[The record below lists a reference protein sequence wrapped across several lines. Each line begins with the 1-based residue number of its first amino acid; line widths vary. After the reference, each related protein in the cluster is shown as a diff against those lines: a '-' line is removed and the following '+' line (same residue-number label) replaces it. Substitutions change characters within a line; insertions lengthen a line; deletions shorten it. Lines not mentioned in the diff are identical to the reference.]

1 MSAEVAGIERDIQTT
16 QRPLAGSAAELIDAP
31 PVVSRKLARSFLRK
45 TQSERRLRGG
55 VLYNPRGIIANLNKV
70 VKAASSINILQQ
82 AREIVP
88 SHRLLI
94 ALERRP
100 VRLIPHR
107 ANVRRQQLGRLE
119 QPKKK
124 KKATEHLDFA
134 FINHDDRRML
144 TILFLGDI
152 VGEPGRSAVISRL
165 PELKE
170 KYGVDFII
178 VNGEN
183 AAGGRGITGKITID
197 LLRSGVSVITTGD
210 HIWDQKE
217 ISAFIETEPRLLRP
231 INYPEGA
238 PGHGLIVLETTKGKV
253 GVINVQCRTFML
265 PILENPFRAV
275 EAAATKMRNETANII
290 VDVHG
295 ETTSEKIALGRF
307 LDGEVSAVLG
317 THTHV
322 QTADEQIFP
331 GGTAFLC
338 DAGMCGPV
346 NSIIGRAVEPIVQ
359 RFMSNLPAQ
368 FPVAAGE
375 VRLRGALIEI
385 DETTGR
391 AVRITRVDEP
401 AAITSG
407 ETQSAAVVENEY
419 KNEQENG

>member
-1 MSAEVAGIERDIQTT
+1 
-16 QRPLAGSAAELIDAP
+16 
-31 PVVSRKLARSFLRK
+31 
-45 TQSERRLRGG
+45 
-55 VLYNPRGIIANLNKV
+55 
-70 VKAASSINILQQ
+70 
-82 AREIVP
+82 
-88 SHRLLI
+88 
-94 ALERRP
+94 
-100 VRLIPHR
+100 
-107 ANVRRQQLGRLE
+107 
-119 QPKKK
+119 
-124 KKATEHLDFA
+124 
-134 FINHDDRRML
+134 ML
-144 TILFLGDI
+144 TVLFLGDV
-152 VGEPGRSAVISRL
+152 VGEPGRTAVITRL
-165 PELKE
+165 PELKD
-170 KYGVDFII
+170 KYALDFII

-197 LLRSGVSVITTGD
+197 LLRAGVSVITTGD

-217 ISAFIETEPRLLRP
+217 ILSFIDTEPRLLRP
-231 INYPEGA
+231 LNYPEGA
-238 PGHGLIVLETTKGKV
+238 PGSGSIVLETPKGKI
-253 GVINVQCRTFML
+253 GVISVQARTFMQ

-275 EAAATKMRNETANII
+275 EAAVTKMRNETANII
-290 VDVHG
+290 VDAHG

-307 LDGEVSAVLG
+307 LDGKVSAVIG

-346 NSIIGRAVEPIVQ
+346 NSIIGRSVEPIVQ

-391 AVRITRVDEP
+391 AVRIARVDEP
-401 AAITSG
+401 AASTSG
-407 ETQSAAVVENEY
+407 EAQSAAVVENEY